1 MPDPASRPAAPG
13 TKPWLRVVLGLS
25 LMLNLLIVGLVLGAV
40 IRFGGP
46 GERPPPPT
54 GVAMF
59 RALPSDDRR
68 AMRDH
73 LREALL
79 PPSDRRSEAED
90 LAEVLSADPLDDAAL
105 LSVLDQ
111 HAARREAFQQELRQ
125 AWLGH
130 VTTMTADE
138 RAAYAERLVEFSDQ
152 HRHPEHGREDR

>member
-90 LAEVLSADPLDDAAL
+90 LAEVLSADPLTVDPET
-105 LSVLDQ
+105 LDQ
-111 HAARREAFQQELRQ
+111 LQVMETIKQGETIYSADAKAPGAA
-125 AWLGH
+125 
-130 VTTMTADE
+130 
-138 RAAYAERLVEFSDQ
+138 
-152 HRHPEHGREDR
+152 